1 MKEIKQTEKKFKM
14 DQLSPFFLKVL
25 EFLDDTLFTLG
36 LAFCVLLSFSNNG
49 TQVQPT
55 AMDT

>member
-1 MKEIKQTEKKFKM
+1 MKKKM
-14 DQLSPFFLKVL
+14 DQLSPFFLNVL
-25 EFLDDTLFTLG
+25 GFFDNTLFTLG
-36 LAFCVLLSFSNNG
+36 LPFCVLLSFSNNG